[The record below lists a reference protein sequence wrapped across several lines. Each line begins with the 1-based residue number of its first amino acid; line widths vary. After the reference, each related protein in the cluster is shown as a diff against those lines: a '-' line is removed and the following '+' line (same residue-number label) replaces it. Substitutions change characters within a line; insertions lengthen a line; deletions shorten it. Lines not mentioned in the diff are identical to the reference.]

1 MIVLDLVNVYFLLS
15 TNTKKDMQARW
26 LCKRCRTRCISRND
40 TLYGKWC
47 ATALNPDKTP
57 KKVAYCGESSKEIAQ
72 ANYNRAQAQQHDE
85 FIKNNTGIT
94 DVRLIS
100 GSNRSNIECPGGFT
114 KDKDLN
120 EGSGGAYVYMCRK
133 DGLASKGIK
142 SIRIAKG

>member
-1 MIVLDLVNVYFLLS
+1 MEN
-15 TNTKKDMQARW
+15 
-26 LCKRCRTRCISRND
+26 
-40 TLYGKWC
+40 GWC

-100 GSNRSNIECPGGFT
+100 GNRSNIECPSGFT
-114 KDKDLN
+114 KVDKDLN

-133 DGLASKGIK
+133 DGLSSKGIK
-142 SIRIAKG
+142 SIRIAKGTEQCPDLFSNPNDYVKIKKLKTDAGRFLNQ